1 MIRVLFLIHDLGHGG
16 AEKVLVNLVN
26 HLDRSKFDI
35 TVLALFGGGVNA
47 RFLRPDIH
55 YKTVFPKAFPGNS
68 HFMKLF
74 SPRLLHRLFVKEQ
87 YDIEVSYLEG
97 PSARIVSGCQHADT
111 KLVSWIHCTMS
122 SKKEIAASFRSEREA
137 KACYDCFDRMVFVSG
152 SVREAFLRYCP
163 LSTITYVLYNTNETD
178 LILSLK
184 DESVEESVFSEG
196 EIRLC
201 GVGKLMPMKGFDRL
215 ARIHKRLRDEGY
227 PVHSYVLGIG
237 PEKEKL
243 EAYLSEHHLE
253 NSFTLLGC
261 NRHSG
266 TFWIEWGKNG
276 HHEQIIRMIRA
287 YAGRDYLFGDSQIT
301 RPYIDWA
308 TDERARRTFP
318 MLKRL
323 WEGRDILLVEGEQTR
338 MGVGND
344 LFDDATSVKRI
355 LAPAVDAFEHRNE
368 IQETILANYH
378 GELILMALGPTATI
392 LAADFAGMEI
402 QALDIGNVDIEYE
415 WFLRG
420 AKERVAIPGKFTN
433 EAKDGRGFS
442 ECRDEK
448 YLRQI
453 IARVGC

>member
-1 MIRVLFLIHDLGHGG
+1 MKDSKIKRILVAAYEVFY
-16 AEKVLVNLVN
+16 EK
-26 HLDRSKFDI
+26 R
-35 TVLALFGGGVNA
+35 
-47 RFLRPDIH
+47 
-55 YKTVFPKAFPGNS
+55 
-68 HFMKLF
+68 
-74 SPRLLHRLFVKEQ
+74 RLLRLRAGYSLRIMRPEATIKYIEKHRCC
-87 YDIEVSYLEG
+87 I
-97 PSARIVSGCQHADT
+97 ARYGDG
-111 KLVSWIHCTMS
+111 
-122 SKKEIAASFRSEREA
+122 E
-137 KACYDCFDRMVFVSG
+137 FDH
-152 SVREAFLRYCP
+152 
-163 LSTITYVLYNTNETD
+163 
-178 LILSLK
+178 ILNLK
-184 DESVEESVFSEG
+184 DEGFQMRSPELTTALAEVLMNKNKNLL
-196 EIRLC
+196 LC
-201 GVGKLMPMKGFDRL
+201 VPRCMNTIK
-215 ARIHKRLRDEGY
+215 
-227 PVHSYVLGIG
+227 
-237 PEKEKL
+237 
-243 EAYLSEHHLE
+243 
-253 NSFTLLGC
+253 GC

-276 HHEQIIRMIRA
+276 HHEQIISMIRS
-287 YAGRDYLFGDSQIT
+287 YAGRNYLFGDSQIT
-301 RPYIDWA
+301 RPYIDWE

-344 LFDDATSVKRI
+344 LFDDAKSVKRI